1 MLQKTKIEDG
11 EPPLP
16 AGPDDY
22 GQTAAEAATPG
33 TPPQPLKLTFFD
45 ENSSFATKG
54 WILKGLIARGETSSC
69 VAPPG
74 AGKSALLT
82 EISVH
87 CAARIDWRGHKA
99 KEACGVLIL
108 ALERADLYRRRL
120 QAYRQRDGLSDL
132 PIAVAGDVIDLLSP
146 SSVDLIVATVRRAE
160 LYFEC
165 AVGLIVIDTFA
176 KGIAASG
183 GDEDKA
189 RDQNRAA
196 ANLRKVHAA
205 LDVHIALVGH
215 TGKDE
220 TRGARGSNAHLG
232 DVDLM
237 IQISG
242 DAIKTAQVI
251 KGNDQ
256 PERAIAEF
264 RLEAF
269 QLGSDQDGDP
279 IVTSIVSADHAGAP
293 QGARRKSRDK
303 LRGKPLA
310 GLRALNE
317 CVADADMPTPANE
330 HVPTTAKGVTMT
342 LWKERLEKT
351 RLINPDGNPRQE
363 FQRIHVTLK
372 NAGAIGIW
380 EDFVWPVT

>member
-1 MLQKTKIEDG
+1 MLKNIPPPNGPEDYS
-11 EPPLP
+11 EPDRRADARPL
-16 AGPDDY
+16 AM
-22 GQTAAEAATPG
+22 
-33 TPPQPLKLTFFD
+33 TFFD
-45 ENSSFATKG
+45 DSDHFALKE
-54 WILKGLIARGETSSC
+54 WILKGLIAKGETSSC

-74 AGKSALLT
+74 AGKSALMT
-82 EISVH
+82 ELSVH
-87 CAARIDWRGHKA
+87 CAGRIDWRGHKA

-120 QAYRQRDGLSDL
+120 QAYRCRDELHGL
-132 PIAVAGDVIDLLSP
+132 PIAVAGDMIDLLNP
-146 SSVDLIVATVRRAE
+146 ACVDLIVATVRHAE
-160 LYFEC
+160 RQFGC
-165 AVGLIVIDTFA
+165 DVGLIVIDTFA

-196 ANLRKVHAA
+196 AHLRSLHGRLK
-205 LDVHIALVGH
+205 VHIALVGH

-242 DAIKTAQVI
+242 EAVKTAQVV

-256 PERAIAEF
+256 PERTLAEF
-264 RLEAF
+264 QLEAF
-269 QLGSDQDGDP
+269 ELGRDEDGDP
-279 IVTSIVSADHAGAP
+279 IVTSIVSADHAGAAL
-293 QGARRKSRDK
+293 GARRKPKGK
-303 LRGKPLA
+303 LSGKAVA
-310 GLRALNE
+310 GLRALHE
-317 CVADADMPTPANE
+317 CVADADVPTPVDE
-330 HVPTTAKGVTMT
+330 HVPAGAKGIT
-342 LWKERLEKT
+342 LGLWRDRLEKT
-351 RLINPDGNPRQE
+351 RIINREGNPRQE

-380 EDFVWPVT
+380 DDFVWPVT